1 MDGKEKLME
10 NKMKVGDLV
19 RFSKNNMYAKKLDT
33 KWGLGLVTKTHNDHD
48 TEVWYAKLETTRTI
62 ARDILEVINE
72 TR

>member
-1 MDGKEKLME
+1 
-10 NKMKVGDLV
+10 
-19 RFSKNNMYAKKLDT
+19 MYAKKLDT